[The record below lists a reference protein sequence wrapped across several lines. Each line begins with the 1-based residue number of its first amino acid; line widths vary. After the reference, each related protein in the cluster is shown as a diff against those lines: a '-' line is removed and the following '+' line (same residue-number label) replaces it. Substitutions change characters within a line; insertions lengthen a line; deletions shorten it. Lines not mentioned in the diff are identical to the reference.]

1 MRTFYIKY
9 FLFISFFL
17 AFDQNVF
24 SQAEDASRYFPIA
37 IGNEWQW
44 YSRVDGS
51 YWKHK
56 ITKDSTDNIGNHFI
70 FHDSSSSPVYNMD
83 AHDNLSEFYTHNDL
97 IFKHQLRA
105 VEGDSFYTFNGLYK
119 VKVHQSTASWFG
131 HLTSIKQFDWYTG
144 SDTWYGSYV
153 FAMDFGLLEVRLDWV
168 PPLSSVVTGCSIDSI
183 NYGSFV
189 RVANFNKDIPYS
201 ITLMQNYPNP
211 FNATTRI
218 DFQISRESNIYL
230 KIFDCL
236 GNEIQTLFSEIKKEG
251 TYTVKFDASKL
262 SSGIYFYQMLA
273 DNFIS
278 TKKMLL
284 LK

>member
-1 MRTFYIKY
+1 
-9 FLFISFFL
+9 
-17 AFDQNVF
+17 
-24 SQAEDASRYFPIA
+24 
-37 IGNEWQW
+37 
-44 YSRVDGS
+44 
-51 YWKHK
+51 
-56 ITKDSTDNIGNHFI
+56 
-70 FHDSSSSPVYNMD
+70 
-83 AHDNLSEFYTHNDL
+83 
-97 IFKHQLRA
+97 
-105 VEGDSFYTFNGLYK
+105 
-119 VKVHQSTASWFG
+119 
-131 HLTSIKQFDWYTG
+131 
-144 SDTWYGSYV
+144 
-153 FAMDFGLLEVRLDWV
+153 
-168 PPLSSVVTGCSIDSI
+168 
-183 NYGSFV
+183 
-189 RVANFNKDIPYS
+189 
-201 ITLMQNYPNP
+201 MQNYPNP